1 MPPRSYDWVALR
13 DEWVAVNLALPVPG
27 ALSFKEFA
35 GDKDINYEHLRSW
48 ASRDRWKDRLTAA
61 LTARSEQ
68 VTQAVQEVTG
78 EDEAKVRSRHAN
90 ILRYIGAKAL
100 QALRD
105 KTDQDWKR
113 MSLVELVKVA
123 ERATSGER
131 DALGLPDRHEF
142 VPPHGGG
149 ALGFES
155 VADKLRQHQELLAMG
170 SDFVRY
176 VEMRKRRDARRRAV
190 DGEIVEEEA
199 PPRAQTNAD
208 GGTPGRA
215 PRHARPRAL
224 THDGGDG
231 CVDVPTPTPS
241 AENVEVGPSGV
252 GDASPKSDKKFR
264 DPVGKKTK
272 TKAPTRAR
280 TRGRARA
287 RTKEPA

>member
-1 MPPRSYDWVALR
+1 M
-13 DEWVAVNLALPVPG
+13 
-27 ALSFKEFA
+27 
-35 GDKDINYEHLRSW
+35 DKGINYEHLRSW
-48 ASRDRWKDRLTAA
+48 ASRDRWKDKLTAA
-61 LTARSEQ
+61 LTERSEQ

-78 EDEAKVRSRHAN
+78 EDEARVRSRHAN

-100 QALRD
+100 QALRE

-142 VPPHGGG
+142 VPSQGAG

-190 DGEIVEEEA
+190 DGEVVEDA
-199 PPRAQTNAD
+199 GTPPAQTNAD
-208 GGTPGRA
+208 GGTPARG
-215 PRHARPRAL
+215 PRQTRPPAL
-224 THDGGDG
+224 THDGGTG
-231 CVDVPTPTPS
+231 VPEGATPSPS
-241 AENVEVGPSGV
+241 AENVEVGPVRG
-252 GDASPKSDKKFR
+252 GASPQKSDKKFR
-264 DPVGKKTK
+264 DPTGKGKKVTRV
-272 TKAPTRAR
+272 TPAQARAR
-280 TRGRARA
+280 TRAREVERLSKA
-287 RTKEPA
+287 RKRKESA